1 MMQLT
6 KREKLLLRV
15 LMLLVLFLLYY
26 YVFWQPAAERITL
39 LRNLQRTDMPMDA
52 ADFSS
57 ADISAPVAG
66 LIPFT
71 APEEVLAVLYSLA
84 ALAKVDIIGMHIG
97 APGAMGMTKEFASQS
112 AELALQGD
120 FTNICDFLVRFEKNR
135 DAWSLEHLH
144 LFNQAMAGQTGAAW
158 QLHMQLQFNLDVP
171 GLSSSAADNKK

>member
-97 APGAMGMTKEFASQS
+97 APGAMGMTKE
-112 AELALQGD
+112 
-120 FTNICDFLVRFEKNR
+120 
-135 DAWSLEHLH
+135 
-144 LFNQAMAGQTGAAW
+144 
-158 QLHMQLQFNLDVP
+158 
-171 GLSSSAADNKK
+171 